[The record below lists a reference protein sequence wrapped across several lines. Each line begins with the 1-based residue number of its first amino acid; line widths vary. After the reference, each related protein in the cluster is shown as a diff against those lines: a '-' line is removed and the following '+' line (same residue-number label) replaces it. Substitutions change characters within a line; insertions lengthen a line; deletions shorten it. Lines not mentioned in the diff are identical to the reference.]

1 MEEKQQFSKE
11 QLEAIRHEKG
21 PMLVL
26 AGPGS
31 GKTTVITHRV
41 KYMLEH
47 GRVNGSQILV
57 ITFTKAAAGEMKSR
71 FEKIMGYS
79 SGVTFGTFHS
89 VFFMI
94 LRHAYG
100 YNGNNIIL
108 ESEKYQI
115 IRSIIEKHNMEYNGQ
130 DDFAKNVIA
139 EIGLVKSELTPIG
152 QYHSMNMKPEDFRIA
167 YREYEEVLR
176 ANNKIDFDDMLVFT
190 YELLRDRPDIR
201 RMWQQRFR
209 YILIDEFQD
218 INRIQYQTVKL
229 LLGKE
234 HNIFAVGDDDQ
245 SVYGFR
251 GADTRIMLGFPDD
264 FPDTR
269 MVCLSINYRC
279 SSAIVESAGRI
290 IKNNKKRYQKEIRS
304 AFEKS
309 QCERVHVIEVEGMRQ
324 ETDGIIQKIRE
335 MNQQGIPY
343 LDIAILYRTNSE
355 PSGLAMKLMQ
365 NNIPFRMKDNMPDL
379 FSHFVV
385 VNILDYIKAALG
397 NRERALFL
405 RIINRPN
412 RYISRECLETDP
424 VDLERMQEF
433 YKDNHRIVQNL
444 VTLETDFRRIVE
456 LKPYAAVNYIRKAV
470 GYDEYLKEY
479 ASYRGIDPQEYMDIA
494 DEFQEMARGADSF
507 IEWFNLLNEYRIK
520 LKEQGKTA
528 EHAKDAVVLAT
539 MHGAKGLEFDQ
550 VFIMNAVEGMT
561 PHKKSVTDAELEE
574 ERRMFYVAVTRARY
588 GLYIYVPKVVY
599 GKTGQIS
606 RFVTEMVIDYDM
618 LQVGNKIIHKRYG
631 KGVITFVDDKKI
643 CVYFEK
649 NQITKTLSIEY
660 TIKNNLVTVSE
671 DD

>member
-1 MEEKQQFSKE
+1 
-11 QLEAIRHEKG
+11 
-21 PMLVL
+21 MLVL

-31 GKTTVITHRV
+31 GKTTVITYRV
-41 KYMLEH
+41 KYMLEQA
-47 GRVNGSQILV
+47 GIKGNQILV
-57 ITFTKAAAGEMKSR
+57 ITFTKAAANEMKTR
-71 FEKIMGYS
+71 FEKINGHS
-79 SGVTFGTFHS
+79 NGVTFGTFHS
-89 VFFMI
+89 IFFMI

-100 YNGNNIIL
+100 YNGSNIIL

-115 IRSIIEKHNMEYNGQ
+115 INGIIDKHNMEYNGQ

-139 EIGLVKSELTPIG
+139 EIGLVKSEMKPVE
-152 QYHSMNMKPEDFRIA
+152 QYHSVNMKADDFQIA
-167 YREYEEVLR
+167 YREYDEILR

-201 RMWQQRFR
+201 KMWQQRFR

-218 INRIQYQTVKL
+218 INWIQYQTVKL

-234 HNIFAVGDDDQ
+234 QNIFAVGDDDQ

-251 GADTRIMLGFPDD
+251 GADTKLMLGFPDD
-264 FPDTR
+264 FPGTKL
-269 MVCLSINYRC
+269 VYLNTNYRC
-279 SSAIVESAGRI
+279 SSAIVESACRI
-290 IKNNKKRYQKEIRS
+290 IKNNKARYKKEIHS

-309 QCERVHVIEVEGMRQ
+309 KCERVHVIEADGMRQ
-324 ETDGIIQKIRE
+324 ETDGIVQKIRE
-335 MNQQGIPY
+335 MNQNGISY
-343 LDIAILYRTNSE
+343 SNIAVLYRTNSE
-355 PSGLAMKLMQ
+355 PSGLALKLMQ
-365 NNIPFRMKDNMPDL
+365 NNIPFRMKDNIPDL
-379 FSHFVV
+379 LSHFVV
-385 VNILDYIKAALG
+385 VNIVDYIKAALG

-412 RYISRECLETDP
+412 RYISRDCLETDP
-424 VDLERMQEF
+424 VDMERMKEF
-433 YKDNHRIVQNL
+433 YKDNNRLVQNL
-444 VTLETDFRRIVE
+444 VMMETDLRRIAE

-470 GYDEYLKEY
+470 EYDEYLKEY

-494 DEFQEMARGADSF
+494 DEFQEMARDVDSF

-520 LKEQGKTA
+520 LKEQMKMS
-528 EHAKDAVVLAT
+528 EHVKDAVVLAT

-561 PHKKSVTDAELEE
+561 PHKKSVTDTELEE

-599 GKTGQIS
+599 GKTAQMS
-606 RFVTEMVIDYDM
+606 RFVTEMVIDHDM
-618 LQVGNKIIHKRYG
+618 LQVGNEIIHKRYG
-631 KGVITFVDDKKI
+631 RGVITFVDDKKI

-649 NQITKTLSIEY
+649 DQITKTLSIEY
-660 TIKNNLVTVSE
+660 TIRNNLVTMSG

>member
-1 MEEKQQFSKE
+1 
-11 QLEAIRHEKG
+11 
-21 PMLVL
+21 MLVL

-31 GKTTVITHRV
+31 GKTTVITYRV
-41 KYMLEH
+41 KYMLEQA
-47 GRVNGSQILV
+47 GIKGNQILV
-57 ITFTKAAAGEMKSR
+57 ITFTKAAANEMKTR
-71 FEKIMGYS
+71 FEKINGHS
-79 SGVTFGTFHS
+79 NGVTFGTFHS
-89 VFFMI
+89 IFFMI

-100 YNGNNIIL
+100 YNGSNIIL

-115 IRSIIEKHNMEYNGQ
+115 INGIIDKHNMEYNGQ

-139 EIGLVKSELTPIG
+139 EIGLVKSEMKPVE
-152 QYHSMNMKPEDFRIA
+152 QYHSVNMKADDFQIA
-167 YREYEEVLR
+167 YREYDEILR

-201 RMWQQRFR
+201 KMWQQRFR

-218 INRIQYQTVKL
+218 INWIQYQTVKL

-234 HNIFAVGDDDQ
+234 QNIFAVGDDDQ

-251 GADTRIMLGFPDD
+251 GADTKLMLGFPDD
-264 FPDTR
+264 FPGTKL
-269 MVCLSINYRC
+269 VYLNTNYRC
-279 SSAIVESAGRI
+279 SSAIVESACRI
-290 IKNNKKRYQKEIRS
+290 IKNNKARYKKEIHS

-309 QCERVHVIEVEGMRQ
+309 KCERVHVIEADGMRQ
-324 ETDGIIQKIRE
+324 ETDGIVQKIRE
-335 MNQQGIPY
+335 MNQNGISY
-343 LDIAILYRTNSE
+343 SNIAVLYRTNSE
-355 PSGLAMKLMQ
+355 PSGLALKLMQ
-365 NNIPFRMKDNMPDL
+365 NNIPFRMKDNIPDL
-379 FSHFVV
+379 LSHFVV

-412 RYISRECLETDP
+412 RYISRDCLETDP
-424 VDLERMQEF
+424 VDMERMKEF
-433 YKDNHRIVQNL
+433 YKDNNRLVQNL
-444 VTLETDFRRIVE
+444 VMMETDLRRIAE

-470 GYDEYLKEY
+470 EYDEYLKEY

-494 DEFQEMARGADSF
+494 DEFQEMARDVDSF

-520 LKEQGKTA
+520 LKEQMKMS
-528 EHAKDAVVLAT
+528 EHVKDAVVLAT

-561 PHKKSVTDAELEE
+561 PHKKSVTDTELEE

-599 GKTGQIS
+599 GKTAQMS
-606 RFVTEMVIDYDM
+606 RFVTEMVIDHDM
-618 LQVGNKIIHKRYG
+618 LQVGNEIIHKRYG
-631 KGVITFVDDKKI
+631 RGVITFVDDKKI

-649 NQITKTLSIEY
+649 DQITKTLSIEY
-660 TIKNNLVTVSE
+660 TIRNNLVTMSG

>member
-1 MEEKQQFSKE
+1 
-11 QLEAIRHEKG
+11 
-21 PMLVL
+21 MLVL

-31 GKTTVITHRV
+31 GKTTVITYRV
-41 KYMLEH
+41 KYMLEQA
-47 GRVNGSQILV
+47 GINGNQILV
-57 ITFTKAAAGEMKSR
+57 ITFTKAAANEMKTR
-71 FEKIMGYS
+71 FEKISGYS
-79 SGVTFGTFHS
+79 GGVTFGTFHS

-100 YNGNNIIL
+100 YNSSNIIS

-115 IRSIIEKHNMEYNGQ
+115 INGIIEKHNMEYNGQ
-130 DDFAKNVIA
+130 DDFAKNVIS
-139 EIGLVKSELTPIG
+139 EIGLVKSEMKSVEKYRST
-152 QYHSMNMKPEDFRIA
+152 NMKPEDFRIA
-167 YREYEEVLR
+167 YREYDEILR
-176 ANNKIDFDDMLVFT
+176 KNNKIDFDDMLVFT

-201 RMWQQRFR
+201 KMWQQRFR

-218 INRIQYQTVKL
+218 INWIQYQTVKL

-234 HNIFAVGDDDQ
+234 QNIFAVGDDDQ

-251 GADTRIMLGFPDD
+251 GADTKLMLGFPDD
-264 FPDTR
+264 FPGTK
-269 MVCLSINYRC
+269 LAYLNTNYRC
-279 SSAIVESAGRI
+279 SSAIVESACRI
-290 IKNNKKRYQKEIRS
+290 IKNNKARYKKEIHS

-309 QCERVHVIEVEGMRQ
+309 QCERVHVIETDGMRQ
-324 ETDGIIQKIRE
+324 ETDGMVQKIRE
-335 MNQQGIPY
+335 MNQNGIPY
-343 LDIAILYRTNSE
+343 SNIAVLYRTNSE

-365 NNIPFRMKDNMPDL
+365 SNIPFRMKDTIPDL
-379 FSHFVV
+379 LSHFVV

-405 RIINRPN
+405 RIVNRPN
-412 RYISRECLETDP
+412 RYISRDCLETDP
-424 VDLERMQEF
+424 VDTERMKEF
-433 YKDNHRIVQNL
+433 YKDNNRLVQNL
-444 VTLETDFRRIVE
+444 VTLEADLRRIAD

-470 GYDEYLKEY
+470 GYDDYLKEY

-494 DEFQEMARGADSF
+494 DEFQEMARDADSF

-520 LKEQGKTA
+520 LKEQMKMTD
-528 EHAKDAVVLAT
+528 HAKDAVVLAT

-599 GKTGQIS
+599 GKTAQMS
-606 RFVTEMVIDYDM
+606 RFVTEMVIDHDM

-631 KGVITFVDDKKI
+631 RGVITYVDDKKI

-649 NQITKTLSIEY
+649 DRITKTLSIEY
-660 TIKNNLVTVSE
+660 TIKNNLVTMSE

>member
-1 MEEKQQFSKE
+1 
-11 QLEAIRHEKG
+11 
-21 PMLVL
+21 MLVL

-31 GKTTVITHRV
+31 GKTTVITYRV
-41 KYMLEH
+41 KYMLEQA
-47 GRVNGSQILV
+47 GIKGNQILV
-57 ITFTKAAAGEMKSR
+57 ITFTKAAANEMKTR
-71 FEKIMGYS
+71 FEKINGHS
-79 SGVTFGTFHS
+79 NGVTFGTFHS
-89 VFFMI
+89 IFFMI

-100 YNGNNIIL
+100 YNGSNIVL

-115 IRSIIEKHNMEYNGQ
+115 INGIIDKHNMEYNGQ

-139 EIGLVKSELTPIG
+139 EIGLVKSEMKPVE
-152 QYHSMNMKPEDFRIA
+152 QYHSVNMKADDFQIA
-167 YREYEEVLR
+167 YREYDEILR

-201 RMWQQRFR
+201 KMWQQRFR

-218 INRIQYQTVKL
+218 INWIQYQTVKL

-234 HNIFAVGDDDQ
+234 QNIFAVGDDDQ

-251 GADTRIMLGFPDD
+251 GADTKLMLGFPDD
-264 FPDTR
+264 FPGTKL
-269 MVCLSINYRC
+269 VYLNTNYRC
-279 SSAIVESAGRI
+279 SSAIVESACRI
-290 IKNNKKRYQKEIRS
+290 IKNNKARYKKEIHS

-309 QCERVHVIEVEGMRQ
+309 KCERVHVIETDGMRQ
-324 ETDGIIQKIRE
+324 ETDGIVQKIRE
-335 MNQQGIPY
+335 MNQNGIPY
-343 LDIAILYRTNSE
+343 SNIAVLYRTNSE
-355 PSGLAMKLMQ
+355 PSGLALKLMQ
-365 NNIPFRMKDNMPDL
+365 NNIPFRMKDNIPDL
-379 FSHFVV
+379 LSHFVV

-412 RYISRECLETDP
+412 RYISRDCLETDP
-424 VDLERMQEF
+424 VDMERMKEF
-433 YKDNHRIVQNL
+433 YKDNNRLVQNL
-444 VTLETDFRRIVE
+444 VMMETDLRRIAE

-494 DEFQEMARGADSF
+494 DEFQEMARDADSF

-520 LKEQGKTA
+520 LKEQMKMP
-528 EHAKDAVVLAT
+528 EHVKDAVVLAT

-599 GKTGQIS
+599 GKTVQMS
-606 RFVTEMVIDYDM
+606 RFVTEMVIDHDM

-631 KGVITFVDDKKI
+631 RGVITFVDDKKI

-649 NQITKTLSIEY
+649 DQITKTLSIEY
-660 TIKNNLVTVSE
+660 TIRNNLVTMSG

>member
-1 MEEKQQFSKE
+1 
-11 QLEAIRHEKG
+11 
-21 PMLVL
+21 MLVL

-31 GKTTVITHRV
+31 GKTTVITYRV
-41 KYMLEH
+41 KYMLEQA
-47 GRVNGSQILV
+47 GIKGNQILV
-57 ITFTKAAAGEMKSR
+57 ITFTKAAANEMKTR
-71 FEKIMGYS
+71 FEKINGHS
-79 SGVTFGTFHS
+79 NGVTFGTFHS
-89 VFFMI
+89 IFFMI

-100 YNGNNIIL
+100 YNGSNIIL

-115 IRSIIEKHNMEYNGQ
+115 INGIIDKHNMEYNGQ

-139 EIGLVKSELTPIG
+139 EIGLVKSEMKPVE
-152 QYHSMNMKPEDFRIA
+152 QYHSVNMKADDFQIA
-167 YREYEEVLR
+167 YREYDEILR

-201 RMWQQRFR
+201 KMWQQRFR

-218 INRIQYQTVKL
+218 INWIQYQTVKL

-234 HNIFAVGDDDQ
+234 QNIFAVGDDDQ

-251 GADTRIMLGFPDD
+251 GADTKLMLGFPDD
-264 FPDTR
+264 FPGTKL
-269 MVCLSINYRC
+269 VYLNTNYRC
-279 SSAIVESAGRI
+279 SSAIVESACRI
-290 IKNNKKRYQKEIRS
+290 IKNNKARYKKEIHS

-309 QCERVHVIEVEGMRQ
+309 KCERVHVIEADGMRQ
-324 ETDGIIQKIRE
+324 ETDGIVQKIRE
-335 MNQQGIPY
+335 MNQNGISY
-343 LDIAILYRTNSE
+343 SNIAVLYRTNSE
-355 PSGLAMKLMQ
+355 PSGLALKLMQ
-365 NNIPFRMKDNMPDL
+365 NNIPFRMKDNIPDL
-379 FSHFVV
+379 LSHFVV

-412 RYISRECLETDP
+412 RYISRDCLETDP
-424 VDLERMQEF
+424 VDMERMKEF
-433 YKDNHRIVQNL
+433 YKDNNRLVQNL
-444 VTLETDFRRIVE
+444 VMMETDLRRIAE

-470 GYDEYLKEY
+470 EYDEYLKEY

-494 DEFQEMARGADSF
+494 DEFQEMARDVDSF

-520 LKEQGKTA
+520 LKEQMKMS
-528 EHAKDAVVLAT
+528 EHVKDAVVLAT

-561 PHKKSVTDAELEE
+561 PHKKSVTDTELEE

-599 GKTGQIS
+599 GKTAQMS
-606 RFVTEMVIDYDM
+606 RFVTEMVIDHDM
-618 LQVGNKIIHKRYG
+618 LQVGNEIIHKRYG
-631 KGVITFVDDKKI
+631 RGVITFVDDKKI

-649 NQITKTLSIEY
+649 DQITKTLSIEY
-660 TIKNNLVTVSE
+660 TIRNNLVTMSGDE
-671 DD
+671 

>member
-94 LRHAYG
+94 LRQAYG
-100 YNGNNIIL
+100 YNGSNIIL

-139 EIGLVKSELTPIG
+139 EIDLVKSELTPIG

-264 FPDTR
+264 FPYTR

-304 AFEKS
+304 AFEKG

-335 MNQQGIPY
+335 MNQHQFGTI
-343 LDIAILYRTNSE
+343 RT
-355 PSGLAMKLMQ
+355 
-365 NNIPFRMKDNMPDL
+365 
-379 FSHFVV
+379 
-385 VNILDYIKAALG
+385 
-397 NRERALFL
+397 
-405 RIINRPN
+405 
-412 RYISRECLETDP
+412 C
-424 VDLERMQEF
+424 
-433 YKDNHRIVQNL
+433 
-444 VTLETDFRRIVE
+444 
-456 LKPYAAVNYIRKAV
+456 
-470 GYDEYLKEY
+470 
-479 ASYRGIDPQEYMDIA
+479 
-494 DEFQEMARGADSF
+494 
-507 IEWFNLLNEYRIK
+507 NE
-520 LKEQGKTA
+520 A
-528 EHAKDAVVLAT
+528 
-539 MHGAKGLEFDQ
+539 
-550 VFIMNAVEGMT
+550 
-561 PHKKSVTDAELEE
+561 DAE
-574 ERRMFYVAVTRARY
+574 
-588 GLYIYVPKVVY
+588 
-599 GKTGQIS
+599 
-606 RFVTEMVIDYDM
+606 
-618 LQVGNKIIHKRYG
+618 
-631 KGVITFVDDKKI
+631 
-643 CVYFEK
+643 
-649 NQITKTLSIEY
+649 
-660 TIKNNLVTVSE
+660 
-671 DD
+671 

>member
-1 MEEKQQFSKE
+1 MEKKQQFSKE
-11 QLEAIRHEKG
+11 QTDAIRYEDG

-31 GKTTVITHRV
+31 GKTTVITYRV
-41 KYMLEH
+41 KYMLEQT
-47 GRVNGSQILV
+47 GINGNQILV
-57 ITFTKAAAGEMKSR
+57 ITFTKAAANEMRTR
-71 FEKIMGYS
+71 FEKISGYS
-79 SGVTFGTFHS
+79 DGVTFGTFHS

-100 YNGNNIIL
+100 YNSSNIIL

-115 IRSIIEKHNMEYNGQ
+115 INGIIEKHNMEYNGQ

-139 EIGLVKSELTPIG
+139 EIGLVKSEMKPVE
-152 QYHSMNMKPEDFRIA
+152 QYHSVNMKADDFQIT
-167 YREYEEVLR
+167 YREYDEILR

-190 YELLRDRPDIR
+190 YELLRDRSDIR
-201 RMWQQRFR
+201 EMWQQRFQ

-218 INRIQYQTVKL
+218 INWIQYQTVKL
-229 LLGKE
+229 LLGKKQ
-234 HNIFAVGDDDQ
+234 NIFAVGDDDQ

-251 GADTRIMLGFPDD
+251 GADTKLMLGFPNE
-264 FPDTR
+264 FPGTR
-269 MVCLSINYRC
+269 LVYLNTNYRC
-279 SSAIVESAGRI
+279 SSAIVESACRI
-290 IKNNKKRYQKEIRS
+290 IKNNKERYKKAIHS

-309 QCERVHVIEVEGMRQ
+309 QCERVHVIEVDGMRQ
-324 ETDGIIQKIRE
+324 ETDGIVQKIRK
-335 MNQQGIPY
+335 MNQNGIPY
-343 LDIAILYRTNSE
+343 SNIAVLYRTNSE

-365 NNIPFRMKDNMPDL
+365 SNIPFRVKDSIPDL
-379 FSHFVV
+379 MSHFVV

-412 RYISRECLETDP
+412 RYVSRESLETDP
-424 VDLERMQEF
+424 VDTERMKEF
-433 YKDNHRIVQNL
+433 YRDNNRLVQNM
-444 VTLETDFRRIVE
+444 VTLEADLRRIAE

-479 ASYRGIDPQEYMDIA
+479 ASYRGINPQEYMDIA
-494 DEFQEMARGADSF
+494 DEFQEMARDADSF
-507 IEWFNLLNEYRIK
+507 IEWFNFLNEYRIK
-520 LKEQGKTA
+520 LKEQMKTTD
-528 EHAKDAVVLAT
+528 HTRDAVVLAT

-561 PHKKSVTDAELEE
+561 PHKKSVADAELEE

-599 GKTGQIS
+599 GKTARIS
-606 RFVTEMVIDYDM
+606 RFVTEMVVDHDM
-618 LQVGNKIIHKRYG
+618 LQIGNKIIHKRYG
-631 KGVITFVDDKKI
+631 RGVITFVDDKKI

-649 NQITKTLSIEY
+649 DQITKTLSIEY
-660 TIKNNLVTVSE
+660 TIKNNLVTMSE

>member
-1 MEEKQQFSKE
+1 
-11 QLEAIRHEKG
+11 
-21 PMLVL
+21 MLVL

-47 GRVNGSQILV
+47 GWVNGSQILV

-100 YNGNNIIL
+100 YNGSNIIL

-343 LDIAILYRTNSE
+343 SDIAVPIRNH
-355 PSGLAMKLMQ
+355 
-365 NNIPFRMKDNMPDL
+365 PDL
-379 FSHFVV
+379 
-385 VNILDYIKAALG
+385 
-397 NRERALFL
+397 
-405 RIINRPN
+405 
-412 RYISRECLETDP
+412 
-424 VDLERMQEF
+424 Q
-433 YKDNHRIVQNL
+433 
-444 VTLETDFRRIVE
+444 
-456 LKPYAAVNYIRKAV
+456 
-470 GYDEYLKEY
+470 
-479 ASYRGIDPQEYMDIA
+479 
-494 DEFQEMARGADSF
+494 
-507 IEWFNLLNEYRIK
+507 
-520 LKEQGKTA
+520 
-528 EHAKDAVVLAT
+528 
-539 MHGAKGLEFDQ
+539 
-550 VFIMNAVEGMT
+550 
-561 PHKKSVTDAELEE
+561 
-574 ERRMFYVAVTRARY
+574 
-588 GLYIYVPKVVY
+588 
-599 GKTGQIS
+599 
-606 RFVTEMVIDYDM
+606 
-618 LQVGNKIIHKRYG
+618 
-631 KGVITFVDDKKI
+631 
-643 CVYFEK
+643 
-649 NQITKTLSIEY
+649 
-660 TIKNNLVTVSE
+660 
-671 DD
+671 

>member
-1 MEEKQQFSKE
+1 M
-11 QLEAIRHEKG
+11 
-21 PMLVL
+21 
-26 AGPGS
+26 
-31 GKTTVITHRV
+31 
-41 KYMLEH
+41 
-47 GRVNGSQILV
+47 
-57 ITFTKAAAGEMKSR
+57 
-71 FEKIMGYS
+71 
-79 SGVTFGTFHS
+79 
-89 VFFMI
+89 
-94 LRHAYG
+94 
-100 YNGNNIIL
+100 
-108 ESEKYQI
+108 
-115 IRSIIEKHNMEYNGQ
+115 
-130 DDFAKNVIA
+130 
-139 EIGLVKSELTPIG
+139 
-152 QYHSMNMKPEDFRIA
+152 
-167 YREYEEVLR
+167 
-176 ANNKIDFDDMLVFT
+176 
-190 YELLRDRPDIR
+190 
-201 RMWQQRFR
+201 
-209 YILIDEFQD
+209 
-218 INRIQYQTVKL
+218 
-229 LLGKE
+229 
-234 HNIFAVGDDDQ
+234 
-245 SVYGFR
+245 
-251 GADTRIMLGFPDD
+251 
-264 FPDTR
+264 
-269 MVCLSINYRC
+269 
-279 SSAIVESAGRI
+279 ESAGRI

-304 AFEKS
+304 AFEKG

-444 VTLETDFRRIVE
+444 VTLETDFRRIAE

-479 ASYRGIDPQEYMDIA
+479 ALYRGIDPQEYMDIA

-528 EHAKDAVVLAT
+528 EHAKDAV
-539 MHGAKGLEFDQ
+539 
-550 VFIMNAVEGMT
+550 
-561 PHKKSVTDAELEE
+561 
-574 ERRMFYVAVTRARY
+574 
-588 GLYIYVPKVVY
+588 VPKVVY

-649 NQITKTLSIEY
+649 DQITKTLSIEY

>member
-1 MEEKQQFSKE
+1 MEKKQQFSKE
-11 QLEAIRHEKG
+11 QTDAIRYEDG

-31 GKTTVITHRV
+31 GKTTVITYRV
-41 KYMLEH
+41 KYMLEQT
-47 GRVNGSQILV
+47 GINGNQILV
-57 ITFTKAAAGEMKSR
+57 ITFTKAAANEMRTR
-71 FEKIMGYS
+71 FEKISGYS
-79 SGVTFGTFHS
+79 AGVTFGTFHS

-100 YNGNNIIL
+100 YNSSNIIL

-115 IRSIIEKHNMEYNGQ
+115 INGIIEKHNMEYNGQ
-130 DDFAKNVIA
+130 DDFAKNVIT
-139 EIGLVKSELTPIG
+139 EIGLVKSEMKPVK
-152 QYHSMNMKPEDFRIA
+152 QYHSVNMKADDFQIT
-167 YREYEEVLR
+167 YREYDEILR

-190 YELLRDRPDIR
+190 YELLRDRSDIR
-201 RMWQQRFR
+201 KMWQQRFQ

-218 INRIQYQTVKL
+218 INWIQYQTVKL
-229 LLGKE
+229 LLGKKQ
-234 HNIFAVGDDDQ
+234 NIFAVGDDDQ

-251 GADTRIMLGFPDD
+251 GADTKLMLGFPND
-264 FPDTR
+264 FPGTR
-269 MVCLSINYRC
+269 LVYLNTNYRC
-279 SSAIVESAGRI
+279 SSAIVESACRI
-290 IKNNKKRYQKEIRS
+290 IKNNKERYKKAIHS

-309 QCERVHVIEVEGMRQ
+309 QCERVHVIEVDGMRQ
-324 ETDGIIQKIRE
+324 ETDGIVQKIRK
-335 MNQQGIPY
+335 MNQNGIPY
-343 LDIAILYRTNSE
+343 SNIAVLYRTNSE

-365 NNIPFRMKDNMPDL
+365 SNIPFRVKDSIPDL
-379 FSHFVV
+379 MSHFVV

-412 RYISRECLETDP
+412 RYISRESLETDP
-424 VDLERMQEF
+424 VDTERMKEF
-433 YKDNHRIVQNL
+433 YRDNNRLVQNL
-444 VTLETDFRRIVE
+444 VTLEADLRRIAE

-479 ASYRGIDPQEYMDIA
+479 ASYRGINPQEYMDIA
-494 DEFQEMARGADSF
+494 DEFQEMARDADSF
-507 IEWFNLLNEYRIK
+507 IEWFNFLNEYRIK
-520 LKEQGKTA
+520 LKEQMKTTD
-528 EHAKDAVVLAT
+528 HTKDAVVLAT

-561 PHKKSVTDAELEE
+561 PHKKSVADVELEE

-599 GKTGQIS
+599 GKTARIS
-606 RFVTEMVIDYDM
+606 RFVTEMVVDYDM
-618 LQVGNKIIHKRYG
+618 LQIGNKIIHKRYG
-631 KGVITFVDDKKI
+631 RGVITFVDDKKI

-649 NQITKTLSIEY
+649 DQITKTLSIEY
-660 TIKNNLVTVSE
+660 TIKNNLVTMPE

>member
-1 MEEKQQFSKE
+1 
-11 QLEAIRHEKG
+11 
-21 PMLVL
+21 MLVL

-31 GKTTVITHRV
+31 GKTTVITYRV
-41 KYMLEH
+41 KYMLEQA
-47 GRVNGSQILV
+47 GIKGNQILV
-57 ITFTKAAAGEMKSR
+57 ITFTKAAANEMKTR
-71 FEKIMGYS
+71 FEKINGHLN
-79 SGVTFGTFHS
+79 GVTFGTFHS
-89 VFFMI
+89 IFFMI

-100 YNGNNIIL
+100 YNGSNIIL

-115 IRSIIEKHNMEYNGQ
+115 INGIIDKHNMEYNGQ

-139 EIGLVKSELTPIG
+139 EIGLVKSEMKPVE
-152 QYHSMNMKPEDFRIA
+152 QYHSVNMKADDFQIA
-167 YREYEEVLR
+167 YREYDEILR

-201 RMWQQRFR
+201 KMWQQRFR

-218 INRIQYQTVKL
+218 INWIQYQTVKL

-234 HNIFAVGDDDQ
+234 QNIFAVGDDDQ

-251 GADTRIMLGFPDD
+251 GADTKLMLGFPDD
-264 FPDTR
+264 FPGTKL
-269 MVCLSINYRC
+269 VYLNTNYRC
-279 SSAIVESAGRI
+279 SSAIVESACRI
-290 IKNNKKRYQKEIRS
+290 IKNNKARYKKEIHS

-309 QCERVHVIEVEGMRQ
+309 KCERVHVIETDGMRQ
-324 ETDGIIQKIRE
+324 ETDGIVQKIRE
-335 MNQQGIPY
+335 MNQNGIPY
-343 LDIAILYRTNSE
+343 SNIAVLYRTNSE
-355 PSGLAMKLMQ
+355 PSGLALKLMQ
-365 NNIPFRMKDNMPDL
+365 NNIPFRMKDNIPDL
-379 FSHFVV
+379 LSHFVV
-385 VNILDYIKAALG
+385 VNIFDYIKAALG

-412 RYISRECLETDP
+412 RYISRDCLETDP
-424 VDLERMQEF
+424 VDMERMKEF
-433 YKDNHRIVQNL
+433 YKDNNRLVQNL
-444 VTLETDFRRIVE
+444 VMMETDLRRIAE

-494 DEFQEMARGADSF
+494 DEFQEMARDADSF

-520 LKEQGKTA
+520 LKEQMKMP
-528 EHAKDAVVLAT
+528 EHVKDAVVLAT

-599 GKTGQIS
+599 GKTVQMS
-606 RFVTEMVIDYDM
+606 RFVTEMVIDHDM

-631 KGVITFVDDKKI
+631 RGVITFVDDKKI

-649 NQITKTLSIEY
+649 DQITKTLSIEY
-660 TIKNNLVTVSE
+660 TIRNNLVTMSG